1 MWDLQG
7 GVAVVT
13 GAGSGI
19 GRELAKLLAR
29 EKMSLAL
36 ADVNETTLQET
47 LSQIGSSGTPVST
60 HVVNVADPKQV
71 EQFASDVAARHKRVG
86 LLINNA
92 GVAMHGTFE
101 EISVADMEWLMGI
114 NFWGMVYGVR
124 NFLPVLKREP
134 RSRIVNLSSIFGII
148 SPAGQTAYCAS
159 KFAVRG
165 FTEALMHELEATTV
179 GVTCVHP
186 GGINTPISRNSRLG
200 VGASAAVRDAS
211 VTLFE
216 KRLARTSPATAA
228 ARIVHGIKRE
238 EPRILIGKD
247 AIQLERMQRL
257 FPVRYWKIMM
267 KGLKKA
273 GAHRGF
279 QPAKQ
284 DQPRE
289 AGLESDTESAIQRR

>member
-1 MWDLQG
+1 MWDLTG

-19 GRELAKLLAR
+19 GRELAKGLAR

-36 ADVNETTLQET
+36 ADVNATTLQET
-47 LSQIGSSGTPVST
+47 VVQIGTSAAPVSS
-60 HVVNVADPKQV
+60 HVVNVADPKDVQ
-71 EQFASDVAARHKRVG
+71 QFATDVIARHKRVT

-92 GVAMHGTFE
+92 GVALHGTFE
-101 EISVADMEWLMGI
+101 EMSIADLEWLMGI

-124 NFLPVLKREP
+124 NFLPVLKQQP
-134 RSRIVNLSSIFGII
+134 RARIVNLSSIFGII

-179 GVTCVHP
+179 GVSCVHP
-186 GGINTPISRNSRLG
+186 GGIKTAISRNARLG
-200 VGASAAVRDAS
+200 AAADAKAQAAG

-216 KRLARTSPATAA
+216 KRLARTSAEMAA
-228 ARIVHGIKRE
+228 ERIVKGVKRG

-267 KGLKKA
+267 KGLKKVA
-273 GAHRGF
+273 AHGAFEPTR
-279 QPAKQ
+279 
-284 DQPRE
+284 
-289 AGLESDTESAIQRR
+289 

>member
-1 MWDLQG
+1 MWDLAG
-7 GVAVVT
+7 GVAVIT

-19 GRELAKLLAR
+19 GRELTKQLAG
-29 EKMSLAL
+29 EKMSLAI
-36 ADVNETTLQET
+36 ADVNEATLKET
-47 LSQIGSSGTPVST
+47 LSQIGTASVQVSS
-60 HVVNVADPKQV
+60 HLVNVADPKHV
-71 EQFASDVAARHKRVG
+71 EHFAAEVLDRHKRVT

-101 EISVADMEWLMGI
+101 ELSNADMEWLMGI

-124 NFLPVLKREP
+124 NFLPTLKQQP
-134 RSRIVNLSSIFGII
+134 KSRIVNLSSIFGII

-165 FTEALMHELEATTV
+165 FTEALMHELEGTSV

-200 VGASAAVRDAS
+200 ASASSAVRDAS
-211 VTLFE
+211 VALFE

-228 ARIVHGIKRE
+228 ARIVAGVKRE

-247 AIQLERMQRL
+247 AIQLERLQRL
-257 FPVRYWKIMM
+257 FPVRYWQIMM
-267 KGLKKA
+267 KNLKKA
-273 GAHRGF
+273 AAHGGF
-279 QPAKQ
+279 QTAAQK
-284 DQPRE
+284 
-289 AGLESDTESAIQRR
+289 SAR

>member
-1 MWDLQG
+1 MWDLAG

-19 GRELAKLLAR
+19 GRELAKQLAR

-47 LSQIGSSGTPVST
+47 LSQIGNPCAPVST
-60 HVVNVADPKQV
+60 HVVNVADLKQV
-71 EQFASDVAARHKRVG
+71 EHFAADVLARHKRVS

-92 GVAMHGTFE
+92 GVALHGTFE
-101 EISVADMEWLMGI
+101 ELSIADLEWLMGI

-148 SPAGQTAYCAS
+148 SPAGQSAYCAS

-186 GGINTPISRNSRLG
+186 GGIKTPISRNARL
-200 VGASAAVRDAS
+200 GASANAAFHAAGIA
-211 VTLFE
+211 LFE
-216 KRLARTSPATAA
+216 KRLARTSPETAA
-228 ARIVHGIKRE
+228 ARIVEGVKRG

-247 AIQLERMQRL
+247 AIQLERLQRF

-267 KGLKKA
+267 RNLKKA
-273 GAHRGF
+273 AVDSAF
-279 QPAKQ
+279 QPANKISAGN
-284 DQPRE
+284 QPANSTRN
-289 AGLESDTESAIQRR
+289 S

>member
-1 MWDLQG
+1 MWDLAG
-7 GVAVVT
+7 GVAVLT

-19 GRELAKLLAR
+19 GRELAKRLAR

-47 LSQIGSSGTPVST
+47 LSQIGTASAPVST
-60 HVVNVADPKQV
+60 HVVDVADPKQV
-71 EQFASDVAARHKRVG
+71 EQFAAEVLARHKRVS

-101 EISVADMEWLMGI
+101 ELSIADLEWLMGI

-165 FTEALMHELEATTV
+165 FTEALMHELEATAV

-186 GGINTPISRNSRLG
+186 GGIKTPISRNAR
-200 VGASAAVRDAS
+200 VGASADAAFHAAGIA
-211 VTLFE
+211 LFE
-216 KRLARTSPATAA
+216 KRLARTSPEAAA
-228 ARIVHGIKRE
+228 ARIVDGVIRG

-267 KGLKKA
+267 RNLKKA
-273 GAHRGF
+273 AAHRAF
-279 QPAKQ
+279 QPANKINAGN
-284 DQPRE
+284 QPANSTRN
-289 AGLESDTESAIQRR
+289 S

>member
-1 MWDLQG
+1 MWDLTG

-19 GRELAKLLAR
+19 GRELAKGLAR

-36 ADVNETTLQET
+36 ADVNATTLQET
-47 LSQIGSSGTPVST
+47 VVQIGTSAAPVSS
-60 HVVNVADPKQV
+60 HVVNVADPKDVQ
-71 EQFASDVAARHKRVG
+71 QFATDVIARHKRVT

-92 GVAMHGTFE
+92 GVALHGTFE
-101 EISVADMEWLMGI
+101 EMSIADLEWLMGI

-124 NFLPVLKREP
+124 NFLPVLKQQP
-134 RSRIVNLSSIFGII
+134 RARIVNLSSIFGII

-186 GGINTPISRNSRLG
+186 GGIKTAISRNARLG
-200 VGASAAVRDAS
+200 AAADAKAQAAG

-216 KRLARTSPATAA
+216 KRLARTSAEMAA
-228 ARIVHGIKRE
+228 ERIVKGVKRG

-267 KGLKKA
+267 KGLKKVA
-273 GAHRGF
+273 AHGAFEPTR
-279 QPAKQ
+279 
-284 DQPRE
+284 
-289 AGLESDTESAIQRR
+289 

>member
-1 MWDLQG
+1 MWDLAG

-19 GRELAKLLAR
+19 GRELAKRLAGER
-29 EKMSLAL
+29 MSLAL
-36 ADVNETTLQET
+36 ADINETTLQET
-47 LSQIGSSGTPVST
+47 LGQIGTAHAPIST
-60 HVVNVADPKQV
+60 HVLNVADPKQV
-71 EQFASDVAARHKRVG
+71 EQFSTDVLARHKRVT

-101 EISVADMEWLMGI
+101 EISIADLEWLMGI

-124 NFLPVLKREP
+124 NFLPVLKQQP
-134 RSRIVNLSSIFGII
+134 HSRIVNLSSIFGII

-165 FTEALMHELEATTV
+165 FTEALMHELEGTTV

-186 GGINTPISRNSRLG
+186 GGIKTPISRNARL
-200 VGASAAVRDAS
+200 GASANAAFHAAG

-216 KRLARTSPATAA
+216 KRLARTSPETAA
-228 ARIVHGIKRE
+228 ARIVEGVKRG

-257 FPVRYWKIMM
+257 FPVRYWQIMM
-267 KGLKKA
+267 RGLKKA
-273 GAHRGF
+273 SAHAAF
-279 QPAKQ
+279 E
-284 DQPRE
+284 PRK
-289 AGLESDTESAIQRR
+289 